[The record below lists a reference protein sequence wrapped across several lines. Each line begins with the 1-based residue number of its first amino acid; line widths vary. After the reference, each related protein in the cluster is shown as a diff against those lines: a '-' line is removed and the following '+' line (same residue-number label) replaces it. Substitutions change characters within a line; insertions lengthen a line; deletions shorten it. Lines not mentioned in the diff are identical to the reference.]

1 MLHPYTKALL
11 SAIPLPDPTLKRE
24 RTILEGDIP
33 SPANPPAG
41 CYFHTRCPSAMKTC
55 GWTPRDMGESMRRMF
70 DQYRNPEVLN
80 FPPIDNIEL
89 DEDDR
94 KITVFFSSP
103 VSSSHLD
110 SIKGLIEKES
120 NLKNGIR
127 FRAIDSVE
135 LSADQNSVVM
145 TMIEPSVPRL
155 KEIKPDHFVS
165 CLLYDE
171 PGALEEADEGATQS
185 ILQR

>member
-11 SAIPLPDPTLKRE
+11 SAIPLPDPSLKRE

-55 GWTPRDMGESMRRMF
+55 GWTPRDMGEALMRMF
-70 DQYRNPEVLN
+70 DQYRNPEVLE

-89 DEDDR
+89 DEADR
-94 KITVFFSSP
+94 KITVLFNAP
-103 VSSSHLD
+103 ISSSHLNT
-110 SIKGLIEKES
+110 IKDLIAKES
-120 NLKNGIR
+120 MLKNGIR
-127 FRAIDSVE
+127 FKAINTVE
-135 LSADQNSVVM
+135 LGNDQNTVVM
-145 TMIEPSVPRL
+145 SMIEPSVPKL
-155 KEIKPDHFVS
+155 KEIKTDHFVS

-171 PGALEEADEGATQS
+171 PGAVEEANEGATQG
-185 ILQR
+185 ILQG

>member
-1 MLHPYTKALL
+1 
-11 SAIPLPDPTLKRE
+11 
-24 RTILEGDIP
+24 
-33 SPANPPAG
+33 
-41 CYFHTRCPSAMKTC
+41 MKTC
-55 GWTPRDMGESMRRMF
+55 GWTPRDMGESMRRML

-94 KITVFFSSP
+94 KITVFFTSTLNP
-103 VSSSHLD
+103 SHLD
-110 SIKGLIEKES
+110 SIKDLINKES
-120 NLKNGIR
+120 SLKNGIR
-127 FRAIDSVE
+127 FKAISSVE
-135 LSADQNSVVM
+135 LGSDQSSVVM
-145 TMIEPSVPRL
+145 SMIEPSVPRL